1 MDTTVGAAR
10 TITIAGL
17 STYSGQVGTII
28 KITGNSFNPVGLP
41 VKVDAV
47 YFGCSNSSSTCTG
60 GTKTTPSSVSN
71 TEITVQV
78 PQGATT
84 GYIQV
89 YAPTTPTA
97 SWSTYSP
104 QPFTVEASVPA
115 PTISGLSSNSGVVGE
130 SVTITGTNFNQNA
143 TVKFGC
149 AAASCGKTAPDAT
162 SITFVDPQTIQAQ
175 IPKGA
180 PNGYLQVA
188 TASGAAYSP
197 NSFTVNT
204 PSITNIDPATGTAG
218 SPLTINGS
226 FFSGTTL
233 VTFAGGADG
242 KGVPV
247 FQSGFE
253 VLNGGDKASQIIVSA
268 IPTGAQTGQIL
279 VSTPNGV
286 LKGPTWTNA
295 TQPTIASITPTTG
308 NIGSQVTI
316 NGSNF
321 TNGSGESVVQS
332 VQFTSLGAPEQS
344 GASVKTPTILVDA
357 QFEVVSDTQITA
369 VVPDKATNGPV
380 VVTTSEG
387 SATSG
392 TTEYTIRI
400 GDYPAPADWLG
411 TGFDS
416 NLVKTAIGE
425 FHGYVSTAI
434 ADAVV
439 QTLPTSGPSGRC
451 VKDGCPIPEGQST
464 PSVANTIGEY
474 GYNII
479 YALMGAPDLKVA
491 GNQAK
496 WDANVGNQVAS
507 LASQANLLTFI
518 SDTIASASPVLGSTV
533 GNAVATFVQKSFGN
547 TELATAF
554 APFLEAL
561 DLPTGSVK
569 AVSFLNTAGKD
580 GISAALLS
588 TFKPAQA
595 QQALVTFFKD
605 PAVQGVLQDAATSAV
620 KVLFGLQSP
629 DWEGAPQPPSNAVAD
644 YLGQLGATALLGDGS
659 PYSPAL
665 GDTISG
671 AVTGLFTNIG
681 TPVATDAG
689 NALVTLL
696 NWAPPLLGQQDVPT
710 VLSNTVVNGL
720 FGALQS
726 GCTEC
731 KPLPFPDQPP
741 LLPSLAPAAGDAVTV
756 FVGSLL
762 SDSSVDQ
769 ALGAFITD
777 LVPGVLANQGV
788 QDDIEA
794 QVSDAV
800 SSVLGDGLGAVVGP
814 QIGGAVVDLVT
825 NAAVSS
831 ALTTFV
837 DTALG
842 DFLGSFGVVS
852 TLADAAGTLATAQ
865 LDGTIADVLPTVVQE
880 LKTDAAID
888 NGVDAGVTAAVA
900 GLLGDT
906 AVWTE
911 VDGVVSSLVVTLLG
925 DQAVQDAV
933 SAWVAN
939 EVNKNLG
946 FGPISVVGDQ
956 IGAAVVSLLT
966 NPVVQTGLQGVLDT
980 LFSDFWGTPGV
991 VTAFSEAIGALA
1003 SATLSG
1009 DPDALTNFAQTLQT
1023 NAAVQTGVQTA
1034 FGAAVAQ
1041 FLGDSTLWAAVDQT
1055 LSTTVV
1061 SLTTDPVVLAAI
1073 GTGVSDLVVNAL
1085 GEPLGSAV
1093 GPQVGDAV
1101 VALVSNPAVASA
1113 LLGVVDT
1120 LFSDF
1125 ISAPGVVDAFSGA
1138 ASQWALVLLT
1148 TGSLAAATKAAQQEL
1163 EDSAAVDNAV
1173 DVSVTAA
1180 VAELLGDGQV
1190 WAAVDATLTTLV
1202 TDVLG
1207 DEPVQQA
1214 VGTWVANAVNERLG
1228 FGPISVVGD
1237 LIGDAV
1243 VALITNPVVQTG
1255 LIGVVDTLVSDF
1267 WGTAGV
1273 VTAFYEAAG

>member
-1 MDTTVGAAR
+1 MHGWH
-10 TITIAGL
+10 
-17 STYSGQVGTII
+17 
-28 KITGNSFNPVGLP
+28 
-41 VKVDAV
+41 
-47 YFGCSNSSSTCTG
+47 
-60 GTKTTPSSVSN
+60 KTTPSSVSN

-204 PSITNIDPATGTAG
+204 PA
-218 SPLTINGS
+218 SPILIPPRAPQ
-226 FFSGTTL
+226 
-233 VTFAGGADG
+233 VR
-242 KGVPV
+242 PHH
-247 FQSGFE
+247 QRI
-253 VLNGGDKASQIIVSA
+253 VLLGHNTCDLRRWRGRQRCPRVSEWLR
-268 IPTGAQTGQIL
+268 GAQRRRQGVTNYCQRH
-279 VSTPNGV
+279 SHRRSDRPNSGIHTEWRPQ
-286 LKGPTWTNA
+286 GPTWTNA

-569 AVSFLNTAGKD
+569 AVSF
-580 GISAALLS
+580 
-588 TFKPAQA
+588 P
-595 QQALVTFFKD
+595 
-605 PAVQGVLQDAATSAV
+605 
-620 KVLFGLQSP
+620 
-629 DWEGAPQPPSNAVAD
+629 
-644 YLGQLGATALLGDGS
+644 
-659 PYSPAL
+659 
-665 GDTISG
+665 
-671 AVTGLFTNIG
+671 
-681 TPVATDAG
+681 
-689 NALVTLL
+689 
-696 NWAPPLLGQQDVPT
+696 
-710 VLSNTVVNGL
+710 
-720 FGALQS
+720 
-726 GCTEC
+726 
-731 KPLPFPDQPP
+731 
-741 LLPSLAPAAGDAVTV
+741 
-756 FVGSLL
+756 
-762 SDSSVDQ
+762 
-769 ALGAFITD
+769 
-777 LVPGVLANQGV
+777 
-788 QDDIEA
+788 
-794 QVSDAV
+794 
-800 SSVLGDGLGAVVGP
+800 
-814 QIGGAVVDLVT
+814 
-825 NAAVSS
+825 
-831 ALTTFV
+831 
-837 DTALG
+837 
-842 DFLGSFGVVS
+842 
-852 TLADAAGTLATAQ
+852 
-865 LDGTIADVLPTVVQE
+865 
-880 LKTDAAID
+880 
-888 NGVDAGVTAAVA
+888 
-900 GLLGDT
+900 
-906 AVWTE
+906 
-911 VDGVVSSLVVTLLG
+911 
-925 DQAVQDAV
+925 
-933 SAWVAN
+933 
-939 EVNKNLG
+939 
-946 FGPISVVGDQ
+946 
-956 IGAAVVSLLT
+956 
-966 NPVVQTGLQGVLDT
+966 
-980 LFSDFWGTPGV
+980 
-991 VTAFSEAIGALA
+991 
-1003 SATLSG
+1003 
-1009 DPDALTNFAQTLQT
+1009 
-1023 NAAVQTGVQTA
+1023 
-1034 FGAAVAQ
+1034 
-1041 FLGDSTLWAAVDQT
+1041 
-1055 LSTTVV
+1055 
-1061 SLTTDPVVLAAI
+1061 
-1073 GTGVSDLVVNAL
+1073 
-1085 GEPLGSAV
+1085 
-1093 GPQVGDAV
+1093 
-1101 VALVSNPAVASA
+1101 
-1113 LLGVVDT
+1113 
-1120 LFSDF
+1120 
-1125 ISAPGVVDAFSGA
+1125 
-1138 ASQWALVLLT
+1138 
-1148 TGSLAAATKAAQQEL
+1148 
-1163 EDSAAVDNAV
+1163 
-1173 DVSVTAA
+1173 
-1180 VAELLGDGQV
+1180 
-1190 WAAVDATLTTLV
+1190 
-1202 TDVLG
+1202 
-1207 DEPVQQA
+1207 
-1214 VGTWVANAVNERLG
+1214 
-1228 FGPISVVGD
+1228 
-1237 LIGDAV
+1237 
-1243 VALITNPVVQTG
+1243 
-1255 LIGVVDTLVSDF
+1255 
-1267 WGTAGV
+1267 
-1273 VTAFYEAAG
+1273 